1 MSKEKGELFP
11 KLVLAVFIIGIVVL
25 FFSFDLHERLT
36 LSEINNNMDSFKAML
51 ETSPITV
58 GATFFAVYVSVT
70 ALSLPGASIMG
81 LAAGALFGL
90 FWGAIIVSFA
100 SSIGALLAFLVSR
113 YLLQDFVQRKFS
125 NQLKTVNDGIEK
137 EGAFYLFTLR
147 LVPLFPFFL
156 INIVMGLT
164 PLGALTFYWVSQ
176 VGMFAGTLVFVNA
189 GTQLATIESTSGIFS
204 PALLFSFA
212 LLGALPLVSKRVIDF
227 IKQQKVYKQ
236 WDKPSSFDRNLIV
249 IGAGAGG
256 LVSAYIA
263 SAVKAKVT
271 LVESGKMGG
280 DCLNYGCVPSKALIR
295 SAKLHHQINHSH
307 HYGLQASTASYKFKD
322 LMARINAIIKEI
334 EPHDSVER
342 YTQLGVDVL
351 SGKAVITDPWTVD
364 VLLSDGSRQTLTSK
378 NIIIATGARP
388 CVPNIEGIENS
399 GYLTSE
405 TLWEAFSKRENITK
419 KIVILGG
426 GPVGC
431 ELAQSFSR
439 LGAKVTIIQSASRL
453 MRREDADVSD
463 FVKETLQK
471 ENVNVL
477 LDHRAVRFYIDNQRH
492 VVAIEC
498 DNNDMHIEYDALIC
512 ATGRHPRTEGFGLEE
527 LDLIPQGATKTI
539 ETNAFLQTRY
549 PNIFAVGD
557 VAGPYQLTHAAAH
570 QAWYACVN
578 SLFGRFKKFKVD
590 YRVLPWVTFVDPEV
604 ARVGINE
611 QEALKQGIPY
621 ALTRYD
627 INDLDRAITESSNTG
642 FVKILTVPGKDK
654 ILGVTIV
661 GHNAGETL
669 AEFVLAMKHGLG
681 LNKILAT
688 IHSYPTWAEANKY
701 AAGEWKKAHTSE
713 KILGFLKR
721 FHAWGRS

>member
-307 HYGLQASTASYKFKD
+307 H
-322 LMARINAIIKEI
+322 
-334 EPHDSVER
+334 
-342 YTQLGVDVL
+342 
-351 SGKAVITDPWTVD
+351 
-364 VLLSDGSRQTLTSK
+364 
-378 NIIIATGARP
+378 
-388 CVPNIEGIENS
+388 
-399 GYLTSE
+399 
-405 TLWEAFSKRENITK
+405 
-419 KIVILGG
+419 
-426 GPVGC
+426 
-431 ELAQSFSR
+431 
-439 LGAKVTIIQSASRL
+439 
-453 MRREDADVSD
+453 
-463 FVKETLQK
+463 
-471 ENVNVL
+471 
-477 LDHRAVRFYIDNQRH
+477 
-492 VVAIEC
+492 
-498 DNNDMHIEYDALIC
+498 
-512 ATGRHPRTEGFGLEE
+512 
-527 LDLIPQGATKTI
+527 
-539 ETNAFLQTRY
+539 
-549 PNIFAVGD
+549 
-557 VAGPYQLTHAAAH
+557 
-570 QAWYACVN
+570 
-578 SLFGRFKKFKVD
+578 
-590 YRVLPWVTFVDPEV
+590 
-604 ARVGINE
+604 
-611 QEALKQGIPY
+611 
-621 ALTRYD
+621 
-627 INDLDRAITESSNTG
+627 
-642 FVKILTVPGKDK
+642 
-654 ILGVTIV
+654 
-661 GHNAGETL
+661 
-669 AEFVLAMKHGLG
+669 
-681 LNKILAT
+681 
-688 IHSYPTWAEANKY
+688 
-701 AAGEWKKAHTSE
+701 
-713 KILGFLKR
+713 
-721 FHAWGRS
+721 